1 MHDDTFS
8 GYTTEKEAE
17 MFTLVE
23 ARFHKMNIL
32 IASDTQS
39 PVTVHPMS
47 Y

>member
-1 MHDDTFS
+1 MRDVTFS

-39 PVTVHPMS
+39 PVTIHPVS